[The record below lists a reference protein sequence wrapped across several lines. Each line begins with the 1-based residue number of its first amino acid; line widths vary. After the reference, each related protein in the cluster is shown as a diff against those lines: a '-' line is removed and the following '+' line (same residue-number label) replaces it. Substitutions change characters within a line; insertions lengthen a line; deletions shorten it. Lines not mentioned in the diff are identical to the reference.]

1 MTELS
6 IIIGEP
12 LDLTF
17 MLSAEEVAAYRIT
30 RVDWELD
37 GIHVTTIAINPAQL
51 AYDFSVPQALLTI
64 GTHLLR
70 GRASSTVADGPWDD
84 KLTLTITP
92 IVPGL
97 LRDIQVVPGT
107 KRVNT
112 DEAQA
117 LAHAFGLLYGL
128 GPKLPPEALIH
139 LGTTYL
145 REYPDQILTRGR
157 LLRIFDRE
165 FERLPK

>member
-1 MTELS
+1 MNELS

-12 LDLTF
+12 LELTF
-17 MLSAEEVAAYRIT
+17 TLTAEDIAAYHIV
-30 RVDWELD
+30 RVGWELD
-37 GIHVTTIAINPAQL
+37 GIAIASLAIDPAQL
-51 AYDFSVPQALLTI
+51 TYGYSVPQVLLTL
-64 GTHLLR
+64 GTHQLR
-70 GRASSTVADGPWDD
+70 GRVSQLQHDGPWHDT
-84 KLTLTITP
+84 TLIITP
-92 IVPGL
+92 IAPGL
-97 LRDIQVVPGT
+97 LRDLQVVPGT